1 MADLPIACS
10 LQPAELKR
18 RAADLLPGVM
28 RTATTCASITG
39 GYRFE
44 FAPSAELLSALV
56 GVMDA
61 ERQCCRFL
69 RFQLTV
75 EPNDGPIRLDV
86 TGPEGTQ
93 EFLGGLLNPDRSAD
107 PSKRVCKHLPAR
119 SCCSSSPV
127 SARRLAGL
135 AVLARAPR
143 RCVRPGGRD
152 GTAFVRCHP
161 HLSTGALWSRL
172 RRIRWGVHRP
182 VACLGMGRGWC
193 SARST

>member
-10 LQPAELKR
+10 LQPGELKR
-18 RAADLLPGVM
+18 RAADLLPGVV

-56 GVMDA
+56 GVVDA

-93 EFLGGLLNPDRSAD
+93 EFLGELLNLDQAAD
-107 PSKRVCKHLPAR
+107 P
-119 SCCSSSPV
+119 
-127 SARRLAGL
+127 
-135 AVLARAPR
+135 
-143 RCVRPGGRD
+143 
-152 GTAFVRCHP
+152 
-161 HLSTGALWSRL
+161 
-172 RRIRWGVHRP
+172 
-182 VACLGMGRGWC
+182 
-193 SARST
+193 